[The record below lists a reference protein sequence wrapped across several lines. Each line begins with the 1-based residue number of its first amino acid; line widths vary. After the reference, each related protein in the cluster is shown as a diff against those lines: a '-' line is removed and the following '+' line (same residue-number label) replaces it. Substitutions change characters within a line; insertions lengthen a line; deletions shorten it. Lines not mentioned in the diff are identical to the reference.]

1 MADQVAAMCDQLI
14 KAVNVMMDAETS
26 QIFRLEALK
35 FCEEFKETSSF
46 CVPCGLQLADKAQP
60 AVVRHF
66 GLQILE
72 HVIKFRWNNMQQQ
85 EKVQLKECAMQLLS
99 NGTHCILEE
108 ESHIKDVLSRII
120 VEMIKREWPQHW
132 PDMLKEM
139 EALTSQGEAQTE
151 LVMLIL
157 LRLAEDVITFQT
169 LPTQR
174 RRDIQQTLTQNM
186 ESIFS
191 FMMAILH
198 VNVEDYRKLK
208 GSPEHELQARAH
220 CRVAVATLNTLAGYI
235 DWVSLVHIT
244 SGNCHLLEM
253 LCLLLSEPELQL
265 EAAECLLIAISRK
278 GKLEDRKPFMLLFDD
293 VAIHYIL
300 SAAQSA
306 DGLAICKKS
315 SESQAVEVVERRY
328 VFLKRL
334 CQVLCALGGQLC
346 SLVGS
351 DVEVEVPANL
361 SKYMEAF
368 LAFTTHSS
376 QFLKSST
383 LATWGA
389 LFRHETLSKDAVVVE
404 MTIKYL
410 RASMTNLVKTGFPSR
425 DDNPSCEYSR
435 VDFDSDQDFNSFFN
449 SFRSQQ
455 GEVVRNACRIVPLE
469 AFQIAAEWLQYQ
481 IASPIDT
488 GDTTSKTAEGLCS
501 LLSPSVVQWDAMTVF
516 MECMVTQIFKNL
528 EEEKLPIDQSMEL
541 LQAVLNYDTK
551 DPLILSCVLTNV
563 SALFPFAI
571 RRQHFLPQ
579 VLYKLFQAITFEV
592 GQETKTPRT
601 RAVKN
606 VRRHACSSIIKIC
619 RDYSQFILPCFDMFY
634 NHVKKLFSSDATLTH
649 MEKCSLMEALVLISN
664 QFKDFAKQK
673 AFLDELMASVVA
685 EWTSDEM
692 RHVLSNP
699 AVFLSFVGA
708 DQVVTEQNKDTE
720 TAGLN
725 RGRLSF
731 CLYAIMG
738 VVKRAR
744 WPADLEEAKAGG
756 FVVGYTPTG
765 APIYRNPCTAQF
777 LVLLPNLLALI
788 RTHNSLFMPEN
799 MARLSET
806 FSRAHEV
813 MDAEKNVVLGLSQH
827 LLDIYD
833 SPVYRTNLERM
844 QGFFTTLYENCFHVL
859 GNAGLSLQQEFY
871 TIERLAEEITGSVFV
886 SLDHVP
892 DHRLRPMI
900 RVFLRQLVLPCPQ
913 EYYNSLLC
921 PLLGPLFA
929 YMLQSLNVKWQVINQ
944 RTSVSWEARHRNI
957 LGIEELQ
964 RLFMGKPGED
974 EEEVVCQDSQVTQ
987 EMLEEQ
993 LVRLLTREVLD
1004 LLTVSCISRKVPEP
1018 AANKEEI
1025 DEEDM
1030 MMDSVQAASPAQST
1044 DELTELGK
1052 CLMKHE
1058 NIYMTLLTLSFTSL
1072 SWKDT
1077 TNCHRTASMVCW
1089 TLLRQVVGGN
1099 LLPEAVTWFYTS
1111 VLRGLQVHGQHEVCN
1126 STLSQLAMLIYENL
1140 RPRYMELRA
1149 VMTQIPNI
1157 SVEALDQY
1165 DHRLMGPNAQ
1175 KIGDKKRKDQFKKLI
1190 AGTVGKALCQQFRK
1204 EVHIRNLP
1212 SLFKKPKPDKDV
1224 QNSEA
1229 LGLAAL
1235 FSPENAL

>member
-1 MADQVAAMCDQLI
+1 MAEQVAAMCEQLI
-14 KAVNVMMDAETS
+14 KAVNVMMDAETA
-26 QIFRLEALK
+26 QIYRLEALK

-72 HVIKFRWNNMQQQ
+72 HVIKFRWNNMEQQ

-99 NGTHCILEE
+99 TGTHVILEE
-108 ESHIKDVLSRII
+108 ESHIKDVLSRIT

-139 EALTSQGEAQTE
+139 EALTNHGEAQTE

-169 LPTQR
+169 LPNQR

-208 GSPEHELQARAH
+208 GSPGHELQARAH

-244 SGNCHLLEM
+244 TGNCHLLEM

-315 SESQAVEVVERRY
+315 AESQAVEVVERRY
-328 VFLKRL
+328 IFLKRL

-361 SKYMEAF
+361 SKYTEAF
-368 LAFTTHSS
+368 LAFTKHSS

-404 MTIKYL
+404 MAVKYL

-425 DDNPSCEYSR
+425 NDNPSCEYSR
-435 VDFDSDQDFNSFFN
+435 VDFDSDEDFNSFFN
-449 SFRSQQ
+449 SFRAQQ
-455 GEVVRNACRIVPLE
+455 GEVVRIACRIVPLE

-488 GDTTSKTAEGLCS
+488 GATTSAEGLCS
-501 LLSPSVVQWDAMTVF
+501 LLSPSVVQWDAMTVL
-516 MECMVTQIFKNL
+516 MECVVAQIFKNL

-541 LQAVLNYDTK
+541 LQAVLNYNTK
-551 DPLILSCVLTNV
+551 DPLILSCVLTNI
-563 SALFPFAI
+563 SALFPFVKQ
-571 RRQHFLPQ
+571 RPHFLPQ
-579 VLYKLFQAITFEV
+579 ILYKLFSAITFEV
-592 GQETKTPRT
+592 GQESKAPRT

-619 RDYSQFILPCFDMFY
+619 RDYPQYILPCFDLFY
-634 NHVKKLFSSDATLTH
+634 DHVKKLFSSDATLTH

-692 RHVLSNP
+692 RRVLCDP

-708 DQVVTEQNKDTE
+708 DQVVNEQSPDAD

-725 RGRLSF
+725 RGRLGF
-731 CLYAIMG
+731 CLYAMLG

-756 FVVGYTPTG
+756 FVMGYTAAG
-765 APIYRNPCTAQF
+765 APIYRNPFTAQF

-788 RTHNSLFMPEN
+788 RTNNSLFMPEN

-813 MDAEKNVVLGLSQH
+813 MVAERNVVLGLAQH
-827 LLDIYD
+827 PLDICD
-833 SPVYRTNLERM
+833 SPVYRTSPERM
-844 QGFFTTLYENCFHVL
+844 QGFLSTLYDNCFHVL
-859 GNAGLSLQQEFY
+859 GNAGLSLQQEFF
-871 TIERLAEEITGSVFV
+871 TIERLSEEIAGSAFV
-886 SLDHVP
+886 SLDRVP
-892 DHRLRPMI
+892 DHRLRPI
-900 RVFLRQLVLPCPQ
+900 VRVFLRQLVLSCPQ
-913 EYYNSLLC
+913 EYYNTLIC

-929 YMLQSLNVKWQVINQ
+929 YMQQRLSVKWQLINQ
-944 RTSVSWEARHRNI
+944 RSSVN
-957 LGIEELQ
+957 
-964 RLFMGKPGED
+964 GED
-974 EEEVVCQDSQVTQ
+974 EEEEVVCQESQVTQ

-993 LVRLLTREVLD
+993 LVRLLSREVLD
-1004 LLTVSCISRKVPEP
+1004 LLAVSCISKKLPEP
-1018 AANKEEI
+1018 AANKEEM
-1025 DEEDM
+1025 DEED
-1030 MMDSVQAASPAQST
+1030 MMDSVQAASPAQPT
-1044 DELTELGK
+1044 EELTELGK
-1052 CLMKHE
+1052 CLLKHE

-1089 TLLRQVVGGN
+1089 TLLRQVVAGN

-1140 RPRYMELRA
+1140 RPRYIELRA

-1157 SVEALDQY
+1157 SVESLGQY
-1165 DHRLMGPNAQ
+1165 DHRLIDPNAQ
-1175 KIGDKKRKDQFKKLI
+1175 KLGDKKRKDQFKRLI

-1212 SLFKKPKPDKDV
+1212 SLFKKLKPDKDV
-1224 QNSEA
+1224 QSSET
-1229 LGLAAL
+1229 LGLEAL
-1235 FSPENAL
+1235 FSPENNTL

>member
-1 MADQVAAMCDQLI
+1 VKHKLAEVMAEQVAAMCEQLI

-26 QIFRLEALK
+26 QIYRLEALK
-35 FCEEFKETSSF
+35 FCEEFKETNSM

-99 NGTHCILEE
+99 HGTHSILEE
-108 ESHIKDVLSRII
+108 ESHIKDALSRIT

-139 EALTSQGEAQTE
+139 EALTSQGEIQTE
-151 LVMLIL
+151 VVMLIL

-191 FMMAILH
+191 FMMAILQL
-198 VNVEDYRKLK
+198 NVEDYRKMVSDAK
-208 GSPEHELQARAH
+208 AH

-244 SGNCHLLEM
+244 SGNCHLLEI

-265 EAAECLLIAISRK
+265 EAAECLLISISRK
-278 GKLEDRKPFMLLFDD
+278 VSRQGKLIIFL
-293 VAIHYIL
+293 
-300 SAAQSA
+300 Q
-306 DGLAICKKS
+306 G
-315 SESQAVEVVERRY
+315 SEA
-328 VFLKRL
+328 
-334 CQVLCALGGQLC
+334 
-346 SLVGS
+346 
-351 DVEVEVPANL
+351 EVEVPANL
-361 SKYMEAF
+361 NKYMEA
-368 LAFTTHSS
+368 LLTFTTHSS

-383 LATWGA
+383 LPTWGA
-389 LFRHETLSKDAVVVE
+389 LFRHETLLKDPVVLDIV
-404 MTIKYL
+404 TKYL
-410 RASMTNLVKTGFPSR
+410 RTSMINLVKTGFPSR

-435 VDFDSDQDFNSFFN
+435 VDFDSDGDFNSFFN
-449 SFRSQQ
+449 SFRAQQ
-455 GEVVRNACRIVPLE
+455 GEVLRSACRIVPLE

-481 IASPIDT
+481 IASPIDM

-516 MECMVTQIFKNL
+516 MECMVTQIFKSL
-528 EEEKLPIDQSMEL
+528 EEERLPIDQSMEL
-541 LQAVLNYDTK
+541 LQAVLNYETK

-563 SALFPFAI
+563 SALFPFVI
-571 RRQHFLPQ
+571 HRPHFRTQ
-579 VLYKLFQAITFEV
+579 VLYKLFKAITFEIDQDSKV
-592 GQETKTPRT
+592 SS
-601 RAVKN
+601 VKN
-606 VRRHACSSIIKIC
+606 VRRHASSSIIKIC
-619 RDYSQFILPCFDMFY
+619 RDYPQFILPCFDMFY
-634 NHVKKLFSSDATLTH
+634 NHVKKLFVSDATLTH

-673 AFLDELMASVVA
+673 AFLDEMMGSVVA
-685 EWTSDEM
+685 EWTSEEM
-692 RHVLSNP
+692 RHVLWDP
-699 AVFLSFVGA
+699 AMFLSFVGA
-708 DQVVTEQNKDTE
+708 DQVVTEQSADTD
-720 TAGLN
+720 TTGVN

-731 CLYAIMG
+731 CLYAMLG
-738 VVKRAR
+738 VVKRSR
-744 WPADLEEAKAGG
+744 WPADVEEAKAGG
-756 FVVGYTPTG
+756 FVVGYTAAG
-765 APIYRNPCTAQF
+765 APIYRNPCTSQF
-777 LVLLPNLLALI
+777 LLLLPNLLYCFILHLMLQL
-788 RTHNSLFMPEN
+788 TFYLLFC
-799 MARLSET
+799 SCH
-806 FSRAHEV
+806 SC
-813 MDAEKNVVLGLSQH
+813 S
-827 LLDIYD
+827 
-833 SPVYRTNLERM
+833 
-844 QGFFTTLYENCFHVL
+844 FHVL

-871 TIERLAEEITGSVFV
+871 TIERLAQEIAGSAFV
-886 SLDHVP
+886 SLDHVV
-892 DHRLRPMI
+892 
-900 RVFLRQLVLPCPQ
+900 RVFLRQLVQSCPQ
-913 EYYNSLLC
+913 EYHESLLC

-929 YMLQSLNVKWQVINQ
+929 YLQQRLSTKWQVINQ
-944 RTSVSWEARHRNI
+944 RTS
-957 LGIEELQ
+957 
-964 RLFMGKPGED
+964 
-974 EEEVVCQDSQVTQ
+974 EEVVCQESQVTQ

-993 LVRLLTREVLD
+993 LVRMVTRE
-1004 LLTVSCISRKVPEP
+1004 T
-1018 AANKEEI
+1018 
-1025 DEEDM
+1025 
-1030 MMDSVQAASPAQST
+1030 
-1044 DELTELGK
+1044 
-1052 CLMKHE
+1052 
-1058 NIYMTLLTLSFTSL
+1058 IYMSLLTLSFTSL

-1077 TNCHRTASMVCW
+1077 TNCHRTASIVCW

-1126 STLSQLAMLIYENL
+1126 STLLQLAMLIYENL
-1140 RPRYMELRA
+1140 RPRYMELRT

-1165 DHRLMGPNAQ
+1165 DHRLIDPNAQ
-1175 KIGDKKRKDQFKKLI
+1175 KVGDKKKKDQFKKLI

-1212 SLFKKPKPDKDV
+1212 SLFKKPKPDKAV

-1235 FSPENAL
+1235 FYPENSTL

>member
-26 QIFRLEALK
+26 QIYRLEALK
-35 FCEEFKETSSF
+35 FCEEFKETSSL
-46 CVPCGLQLADKAQP
+46 CVPCGLQLADKAQQ

-72 HVIKFRWNNMQQQ
+72 HVVKFRWNNMQQQ
-85 EKVQLKECAMQLLS
+85 EKVRLKECAMQLLS
-99 NGTHCILEE
+99 NGTLPILEE

-198 VNVEDYRKLK
+198 INVEDYRKLK
-208 GSPEHELQARAH
+208 GSPGHELQARAH

-244 SGNCHLLEM
+244 SGNCHLLEI

-315 SESQAVEVVERRY
+315 SESQTVEVVERRY
-328 VFLKRL
+328 IFLKRL

-383 LATWGA
+383 LATWGS
-389 LFRHETLSKDAVVVE
+389 LFRHETLSKEAVVVE
-404 MTIKYL
+404 MSIKYL

-435 VDFDSDQDFNSFFN
+435 VDFDSDEDFNSFFN
-449 SFRSQQ
+449 SFRAQQ
-455 GEVVRNACRIVPLE
+455 GEVLRSACRIVPLE
-469 AFQIAAEWLQYQ
+469 AFRIAAEWLQYQ
-481 IASPIDT
+481 ISSPIDT

-516 MECMVTQIFKNL
+516 MECMVTQIFRSL
-528 EEEKLPIDQSMEL
+528 EEEKLPIDQGIEL

-563 SALFPFAI
+563 SALFLFAI

-579 VLYKLFQAITFEV
+579 VLCKLFKAITFDIS
-592 GQETKTPRT
+592 QENKAPRT

-619 RDYSQFILPCFDMFY
+619 RDYPQFILPCFDMFY
-634 NHVKKLFSSDATLTH
+634 DNVKKLFSGDAMLTH
-649 MEKCSLMEALVLISN
+649 MEKCALIEALVLISN

-673 AFLDELMASVVA
+673 AFLDELMAPVIA
-685 EWTSDEM
+685 ELTSDEM
-692 RHVLSNP
+692 KRVLWDP
-699 AVFLSFVGA
+699 VAFLSFVGA
-708 DQVVTEQNKDTE
+708 DQVVTEQSKDTD

-731 CLYAIMG
+731 CLYAMLG

-744 WPADLEEAKAGG
+744 WPTDLEEAKAGG
-756 FVVGYTPTG
+756 FVMSYTPAG
-765 APIYRNPCTAQF
+765 APIYRNPCTSHF

-788 RTHNSLFMPEN
+788 RTLNSLFMPEN
-799 MARLSET
+799 VARLSET
-806 FSRAHEV
+806 FSRAHDL
-813 MDAEKNVVLGLSQH
+813 MDADKNVVLGVSQH
-827 LLDIYD
+827 PLDIYD
-833 SPVYRTNLERM
+833 TPVYRSNLERM
-844 QGFFTTLYENCFHVL
+844 QGFFTTLYDNCFQGL
-859 GNAGLSLQQEFY
+859 GNAGQSLQQEFY
-871 TIERLAEEITGSVFV
+871 TIERLAEEIAGSAFV

-900 RVFLRQLVLPCPQ
+900 RLFLRQLVLSCPQ
-913 EYYNSLLC
+913 EYFDSLLC

-929 YMLQSLNVKWQVINQ
+929 YMLQRLNVKWQVINQ
-944 RTSVSWEARHRNI
+944 RTSVN
-957 LGIEELQ
+957 
-964 RLFMGKPGED
+964 GED
-974 EEEVVCQDSQVTQ
+974 EEEVVCQESQVTQ

-993 LVRLLTREVLD
+993 MVRLLTREVLD
-1004 LLTVSCISRKVPEP
+1004 LLSVACISKKVPES
-1018 AANKEEI
+1018 AANKEEME
-1025 DEEDM
+1025 EEDM
-1030 MMDSVQAASPAQST
+1030 MISDSVQMASPSQPT
-1044 DELTELGK
+1044 EELTELGK

-1099 LLPEAVTWFYTS
+1099 LLPEAVTWFFAS

-1149 VMTQIPNI
+1149 VMIQIPNI
-1157 SVEALDQY
+1157 SVEGLDQY
-1165 DHRLMGPNAQ
+1165 DHRLMDPNAQ
-1175 KIGDKKRKDQFKKLI
+1175 KFGEKKRKDQFKKLI
-1190 AGTVGKALCQQFRK
+1190 AGTVGRALCQQFRK

-1212 SLFKKPKPDKDV
+1212 SLFKKPKPDKDILK
-1224 QNSEA
+1224 SEA

-1235 FSPENAL
+1235 FSPENNTL

>member
-1 MADQVAAMCDQLI
+1 MADQVASTCDQLV

-26 QIFRLEALK
+26 QIYRLEALK

-85 EKVQLKECAMQLLS
+85 EKVHLKECAMQLLS
-99 NGTHCILEE
+99 NGTHSILEE
-108 ESHIKDVLSRII
+108 ESHIKDVLSRIT

-191 FMMAILH
+191 FMMTILQI
-198 VNVEDYRKLK
+198 NVDEYRKLK
-208 GSPEHELQARAH
+208 ESPGHELKARAH

-244 SGNCHLLEM
+244 SGNCRLLEM

-265 EAAECLLIAISRK
+265 EAAECLLIAMSRK
-278 GKLEDRKPFMLLFDD
+278 GKLEERKPFMLLFDD

-315 SESQAVEVVERRY
+315 PESRAVEVVERRY

-346 SLVGS
+346 TLVGS
-351 DVEVEVPANL
+351 DVDVEVPANL

-376 QFLKSST
+376 QFLKSS
-383 LATWGA
+383 AQPTWGA
-389 LFRHETLSKDAVVVE
+389 LFRHETLSKDVVVVD
-404 MTIKYL
+404 MAIKYL
-410 RASMTNLVKTGFPSR
+410 RASMTNLVKAGFPSR
-425 DDNPSCEYSR
+425 VDSPSCEYSR
-435 VDFDSDQDFNSFFN
+435 VDFDSDEDFNSFFN
-449 SFRSQQ
+449 SFRAQQ
-455 GEVVRNACRIVPLE
+455 GEVLRIACRIVPVE

-481 IASPIDT
+481 ISSPIDT
-488 GDTTSKTAEGLCS
+488 GHTTPKTAEGLCS

-516 MECMVTQIFKNL
+516 MECVVSQIIKSL
-528 EEEKLPIDQSMEL
+528 EEDKLPIDQSMEL
-541 LQAVLNYDTK
+541 LQAVLNYETK

-563 SALFPFAI
+563 SALFPFVI
-571 RRQHFLPQ
+571 HRQHFLPQ
-579 VLYKLFQAITFEV
+579 ILCKLFKAITFELD
-592 GQETKTPRT
+592 QDSKAPRT

-619 RDYSQFILPCFDMFY
+619 RDYSQCILPCFDMFY
-634 NHVKKLFSSDATLTH
+634 NHVKKLFSSDCTLTH
-649 MEKCSLMEALVLISN
+649 LEKCSLMEALVLISN

-692 RHVLSNP
+692 SRVLRDP
-699 AVFLSFVGA
+699 VVFLSFVGA
-708 DQVVTEQNKDTE
+708 NQVVTEQSQDTD
-720 TAGLN
+720 TSGLN

-731 CLYAIMG
+731 CLYAMLG

-756 FVVGYTPTG
+756 FVVGYTPAG
-765 APIYRNPCTAQF
+765 SPIYRNPCTGQF
-777 LVLLPNLLALI
+777 LLLLPNLLALI
-788 RTHNSLFMPEN
+788 RTHNSLFLPEN

-827 LLDIYD
+827 SLDIYD

-844 QGFFTTLYENCFHVL
+844 QGFFNTLYDNCFHVL

-871 TIERLAEEITGSVFV
+871 TIERLAEEVAGSAFV
-886 SLDHVP
+886 SLDHIP

-900 RVFLRQLVLPCPQ
+900 RVFLRQLVVSCPQ
-913 EYYNSLLC
+913 DFYDSLLC
-921 PLLGPLFA
+921 PLLGPLFS
-929 YMLQSLNVKWQVINQ
+929 YMMQRLNVKWQVINQ
-944 RTSVSWEARHRNI
+944 RTSIN
-957 LGIEELQ
+957 GQ
-964 RLFMGKPGED
+964 DDD
-974 EEEVVCQDSQVTQ
+974 EEEVVCQESQVTQ

-1018 AANKEEI
+1018 AANKEEV

-1030 MMDSVQAASPAQST
+1030 MMDSAHTAAPAQPT
-1044 DELTELGK
+1044 EELTELGK

-1058 NIYMTLLTLSFTSL
+1058 NIYMSLLTLSFTSL

-1140 RPRYMELRA
+1140 RPRYIELRA

-1157 SVEALDQY
+1157 SAEALDQY
-1165 DHRLMGPNAQ
+1165 DHRLMDPGAQ
-1175 KIGDKKRKDQFKKLI
+1175 KVGEKKRKDQFKKLI

-1212 SLFKKPKPDKDV
+1212 SLFKKPKSDKDILS
-1224 QNSEA
+1224 NEA

-1235 FSPENAL
+1235 FSHENDAL

>member
-944 RTSVSWEARHRNI
+944 RTSVS
-957 LGIEELQ
+957 
-964 RLFMGKPGED
+964 GED

>member
-1 MADQVAAMCDQLI
+1 MVAAMCDQLI
-14 KAVNVMMDAETS
+14 KAVNVMMDPETD
-26 QIFRLEALK
+26 QIYRLEALK
-35 FCEEFKETSSF
+35 FCEEFKETSTF
-46 CVPCGLQLADKAQP
+46 CVPCGLQLADKAQT

-99 NGTHCILEE
+99 TGTHTILEE
-108 ESHIKDVLSRII
+108 ESHIKDALSRIT

-139 EALTSQGEAQTE
+139 EALTSHGEAQTE

-186 ESIFS
+186 ENIFS
-191 FMMAILH
+191 FMIAILH
-198 VNVEDYRKLK
+198 VNVEDYRKLVS
-208 GSPEHELQARAH
+208 GARAH

-244 SGNCHLLEM
+244 CGNCHLLEM

-306 DGLAICKKS
+306 DGL
-315 SESQAVEVVERRY
+315 VVERRY
-328 VFLKRL
+328 IFLKRL

-389 LFRHETLSKDAVVVE
+389 LFRHETLSKDVVVVDKA
-404 MTIKYL
+404 IKYL
-410 RASMTNLVKTGFPSR
+410 RACMTNLVKTGFPSR
-425 DDNPSCEYSR
+425 ADNPSCEYSR
-435 VDFDSDQDFNSFFN
+435 VDFDSDEDFNSFFH
-449 SFRSQQ
+449 SFRAQQ
-455 GEVVRNACRIVPLE
+455 GEVVRIACRIVPLE
-469 AFQIAAEWLQYQ
+469 AFQIAAEWLHL
-481 IASPIDT
+481 ICMLMAMNLMNLSLCI
-488 GDTTSKTAEGLCS
+488 SLAKTAEGLCS

-516 MECMVTQIFKNL
+516 MECMVAQIFKNL
-528 EEEKLPIDQSMEL
+528 EEEKLPVDQSMEL
-541 LQAVLNYDTK
+541 LQAVLNYDTN

-563 SALFPFAI
+563 SALFPFVTL
-571 RRQHFLPQ
+571 RPHFLPP
-579 VLYKLFQAITFEV
+579 VLYKLFKAITFEV
-592 GQETKTPRT
+592 GQESKAPRT

-619 RDYSQFILPCFDMFY
+619 RDYPQFILPCFDMFY
-634 NHVKKLFSSDATLTH
+634 NHVKKMFSGDAMLTN

-673 AFLDELMASVVA
+673 AFLDELMALVVA

-692 RHVLSNP
+692 RQCVLISLYFP
-699 AVFLSFVGA
+699 QIVY
-708 DQVVTEQNKDTE
+708 DVVTEQSKDTD
-720 TAGLN
+720 TAALN

-731 CLYAIMG
+731 CLYAMLG

-744 WPADLEEAKAGG
+744 WPVDLEEAKAGG
-756 FVVGYTPTG
+756 FVMGYTPAG

-788 RTHNSLFMPEN
+788 RTHNSLYMPEN
-799 MARLSET
+799 MARLSVT

-844 QGFFTTLYENCFHVL
+844 QGFFTTLYDNCFHVL

-871 TIERLAEEITGSVFV
+871 TIERLAEEISGSAFV

-900 RVFLRQLVLPCPQ
+900 HILICFSQQLVVSCPQ

-929 YMLQSLNVKWQVINQ
+929 YMLQVRS
-944 RTSVSWEARHRNI
+944 
-957 LGIEELQ
+957 
-964 RLFMGKPGED
+964 PGED
-974 EEEVVCQDSQVTQ
+974 EEEAVCQESQVTQ
-987 EMLEEQ
+987 EMFEEQ
-993 LVRLLTREVLD
+993 LVRLLTR
-1004 LLTVSCISRKVPEP
+1004 
-1018 AANKEEI
+1018 
-1025 DEEDM
+1025 
-1030 MMDSVQAASPAQST
+1030 
-1044 DELTELGK
+1044 
-1052 CLMKHE
+1052 E

-1126 STLSQLAMLIYENL
+1126 SALSQLAMLIYENL
-1140 RPRYMELRA
+1140 RPRYVELKA

-1165 DHRLMGPNAQ
+1165 DHRLMDPNAP
-1175 KIGDKKRKDQFKKLI
+1175 KVGDKKRKDQFKKLI

-1212 SLFKKPKPDKDV
+1212 SLFKKPKPDKDLLP
-1224 QNSEA
+1224 NSEA

-1235 FSPENAL
+1235 FSPEDNTL

>member
-1 MADQVAAMCDQLI
+1 MAEQVAAVCEQLI
-14 KAVNVMMDAETS
+14 EAVNVMMDAETN
-26 QIFRLEALK
+26 QVYRLEALK
-35 FCEEFKETSSF
+35 FCEDFKETSSF

-72 HVIKFRWNNMQQQ
+72 QVIKFRWNNMQQQ

-99 NGTHCILEE
+99 NGTHSILEE

-198 VNVEDYRKLK
+198 VNVEDYRKVK
-208 GSPEHELQARAH
+208 GSPGHELQAKAH

-315 SESQAVEVVERRY
+315 SESEAVEVVERRY
-328 VFLKRL
+328 IFLKRL
-334 CQVLCALGGQLC
+334 CQVLCALGSQLC

-383 LATWGA
+383 LATWGS
-389 LFRHETLSKDAVVVE
+389 LFRHETLSKDPVVVG

-410 RASMTNLVKTGFPSR
+410 RASMINLVKTGFPSR
-425 DDNPSCEYSR
+425 EDNPSCEYSR
-435 VDFDSDQDFNSFFN
+435 VDFDSDEDFNSFFN
-449 SFRSQQ
+449 
-455 GEVVRNACRIVPLE
+455 
-469 AFQIAAEWLQYQ
+469 
-481 IASPIDT
+481 
-488 GDTTSKTAEGLCS
+488 SKTAEGLCS

-516 MECMVTQIFKNL
+516 MECMVAQIFKNL
-528 EEEKLPIDQSMEL
+528 DEERLPIDQSMEL

-563 SALFPFAI
+563 SALFPFAT
-571 RRQHFLPQ
+571 RRPHFLPQ
-579 VLYKLFQAITFEV
+579 ILYKLFKAITFEV
-592 GQETKTPRT
+592 GQENKLQGPRT

-619 RDYSQFILPCFDMFY
+619 RDYPQFILPCFDMFY

-649 MEKCSLMEALVLISN
+649 MEKCSLMESLVLISN
-664 QFKDFAKQK
+664 QFKDFTKQK

-692 RHVLSNP
+692 RHVLGDP

-708 DQVVTEQNKDTE
+708 DQVVTEQSKDTD

-731 CLYAIMG
+731 CLYAMLG
-738 VVKRAR
+738 VVKRSR
-744 WPADLEEAKAGG
+744 WPSDLEEAKAGG
-756 FVVGYTPTG
+756 FVVGCTPAG
-765 APIYRNPCTAQF
+765 APIYRNPFTAQF
-777 LVLLPNLLALI
+777 QVLLPNLLALI

-799 MARLSET
+799 MARLSAT

-833 SPVYRTNLERM
+833 APVYRTSLERM
-844 QGFFTTLYENCFHVL
+844 QGFFTMLYDNCFHVL

-871 TIERLAEEITGSVFV
+871 TIEKLAEEIAGSAFV

-900 RVFLRQLVLPCPQ
+900 RVFLRQLVLSCPQ
-913 EYYNSLLC
+913 EYYDSLLC
-921 PLLGPLFA
+921 PLVGPLFA
-929 YMLQSLNVKWQVINQ
+929 YMQQRLNVRWQVINQ
-944 RTSVSWEARHRNI
+944 RTSVN
-957 LGIEELQ
+957 
-964 RLFMGKPGED
+964 GE
-974 EEEVVCQDSQVTQ
+974 EEEVVCQESQVTQ

-1004 LLTVSCISRKVPEP
+1004 LLSVSCISRKVPES

-1025 DEEDM
+1025 EEEDM
-1030 MMDSVQAASPAQST
+1030 MMEAVQTTSPAQPT
-1044 DELTELGK
+1044 EELTELGK

-1089 TLLRQVVGGN
+1089 TLLRQVIGGN
-1099 LLPEAVTWFYTS
+1099 LLPEAVTWLYTS

-1140 RPRYMELRA
+1140 RPRYMELSA

-1157 SVEALDQY
+1157 SVDALDQY
-1165 DHRLMGPNAQ
+1165 DHRLLDPNAQ
-1175 KIGDKKRKDQFKKLI
+1175 KVGDKKRKDQFKKLI

-1235 FSPENAL
+1235 FSPENNTL

>member
-1 MADQVAAMCDQLI
+1 MADQVAAMCEQLV
-14 KAVNVMMDAETS
+14 KAVNVIMDAETS
-26 QIFRLEALK
+26 QIYRLEALK
-35 FCEEFKETSSF
+35 FCEEFKETSSL
-46 CVPCGLQLADKAQP
+46 CVPCGLQLADKTQA

-85 EKVQLKECAMQLLS
+85 EKVHLKDCAMQLLS
-99 NGTHCILEE
+99 NGTHSILEE
-108 ESHIKDVLSRII
+108 ESHIKDALSRIV

-139 EALTSQGEAQTE
+139 ETLTKQGEAQTE

-191 FMMAILH
+191 FMMGILQ

-208 GSPEHELQARAH
+208 GSPGHELQLRAH

-235 DWVSLVHIT
+235 DWVSLVYIT
-244 SGNCHLLEM
+244 SRNCHLLEI

-265 EAAECLLIAISRK
+265 EAAECLLIALSRK
-278 GKLEDRKPFMLLFDD
+278 GKQEERKPFMLLFDD
-293 VAIHYIL
+293 VAIQYIL

-306 DGLAICKKS
+306 DGLALCQKS
-315 SESQAVEVVERRY
+315 TESQAVEVVERRY

-351 DVEVEVPANL
+351 DVDVEVPANL
-361 SKYMEAF
+361 SKYMEAL

-404 MTIKYL
+404 IAIRFL
-410 RASMTNLVKTGFPSR
+410 RTSMTNLVKTGFPSR
-425 DDNPSCEYSR
+425 EDNPSCEYSR
-435 VDFDSDQDFNSFFN
+435 VDFDSDEDFNFFFN
-449 SFRSQQ
+449 SFRAQQ
-455 GEVVRNACRIVPLE
+455 GEVLRSACRVVPLE
-469 AFQIAAEWLQYQ
+469 AFQIGAEWLQYQ
-481 IASPIDT
+481 ITSPIDT

-516 MECMVTQIFKNL
+516 VECMFSQIVKSL

-541 LQAVLNYDTK
+541 LQALLNYETK

-563 SALFPFAI
+563 SALFPFAVH
-571 RRQHFLPQ
+571 RTHFLPQ
-579 VLYKLFQAITFEV
+579 VLIKLFKAVTFAID
-592 GQETKTPRT
+592 QETKAPWT

-619 RDYSQFILPCFDMFY
+619 RDYPQYMLPCFEMFY
-634 NHVKKLFSSDATLTH
+634 NHVKELFSSGVTVTH

-664 QFKDFAKQK
+664 QFKDFEKQK
-673 AFLDELMASVVA
+673 AFVDELMASVTA
-685 EWTSDEM
+685 EWTSDEI
-692 RHVLSNP
+692 RHVLWDP
-699 AVFLSFVGA
+699 ATFLSFIGA
-708 DQVVTEQNKDTE
+708 DKVVTEEREDRDMSF
-720 TAGLN
+720 N

-731 CLYAIMG
+731 CLYAILA

-756 FVVGYTPTG
+756 FVVGYTPAG
-765 APIYRNPCTAQF
+765 APMYRNPSTAQF

-788 RTHNSLFMPEN
+788 RTQNSLFMPEN

-806 FSRAHEV
+806 FSRAHEI
-813 MDAEKNVVLGLSQH
+813 MDSEKKVVLGLSHH
-827 LLDIYD
+827 LYHIYD
-833 SPVYRTNLERM
+833 SPVYKTNIERM
-844 QGFFTTLYENCFHVL
+844 QGFFCTLYDNCYQIL
-859 GNAGLSLQQEFY
+859 GSAGVSLQQEFY
-871 TIERLAEEITGSVFV
+871 TIDKLAEGIAGSAFV
-886 SLDHVP
+886 SLDHMP

-900 RVFLRQLVLPCPQ
+900 RLFLRQLVLSCPQ
-913 EYYNSLLC
+913 EYYENLLC
-921 PLLGPLFA
+921 PLLGPLFG
-929 YMLQSLNVKWQVINQ
+929 YMLQRLNMRWQVINQ
-944 RTSVSWEARHRNI
+944 RTSINGEHEE
-957 LGIEELQ
+957 EELVNQ
-964 RLFMGKPGED
+964 E
-974 EEEVVCQDSQVTQ
+974 SQVTQ

-993 LVRLLTREVLD
+993 VVRLLTREVLE
-1004 LLTVSCISRKVPEP
+1004 LLTVSCISRKLAEP

-1025 DEEDM
+1025 DEEEM
-1030 MMDSVQAASPAQST
+1030 MMDSAQTASPAQPT
-1044 DELTELGK
+1044 EELTELGK

-1058 NIYMTLLTLSFTSL
+1058 NLYMSLLTLSFTSL

-1077 TNCHRTASMVCW
+1077 TNCHRTASLVCW

-1099 LLPEAVTWFYTS
+1099 LLPEAVTWFFTS

-1126 STLSQLAMLIYENL
+1126 STLTQLALLIYENL
-1140 RPRYMELRA
+1140 RPRYMELRG
-1149 VMTQIPNI
+1149 VMIQIPNI
-1157 SVEALDQY
+1157 SLEALDQY
-1165 DHRLMGPNAQ
+1165 DHRLMDPSAQ
-1175 KIGDKKRKDQFKKLI
+1175 KFGDKKRKDQFKKLI

-1212 SLFKKPKPDKDV
+1212 SLFKKPKPDKDIV
-1224 QNSEA
+1224 DSEP
-1229 LGLAAL
+1229 LGLTAL
-1235 FSPENAL
+1235 FSPENDTL

>member
-1 MADQVAAMCDQLI
+1 MAEQVAAMCEQLI

-26 QIFRLEALK
+26 QIYRLEALK
-35 FCEEFKETSSF
+35 FCEEFKETNSM

-99 NGTHCILEE
+99 HGTHSILEE
-108 ESHIKDVLSRII
+108 ESHIKDALSRIT

-139 EALTSQGEAQTE
+139 EALTSQGEIQTE
-151 LVMLIL
+151 VVMLIL

-191 FMMAILH
+191 FMMAILQL
-198 VNVEDYRKLK
+198 NVEDYRKMVSDAK
-208 GSPEHELQARAH
+208 AH

-244 SGNCHLLEM
+244 SGNCHLLEI

-265 EAAECLLIAISRK
+265 EAAECLLISISRK
-278 GKLEDRKPFMLLFDD
+278 VSRQGKLIIFL
-293 VAIHYIL
+293 
-300 SAAQSA
+300 Q
-306 DGLAICKKS
+306 G
-315 SESQAVEVVERRY
+315 SEA
-328 VFLKRL
+328 
-334 CQVLCALGGQLC
+334 
-346 SLVGS
+346 
-351 DVEVEVPANL
+351 EVEVPANL
-361 SKYMEAF
+361 NKYMEA
-368 LAFTTHSS
+368 LLTFTTHSS

-383 LATWGA
+383 LPTWGA
-389 LFRHETLSKDAVVVE
+389 LFRHETLLKDPVVLDIV
-404 MTIKYL
+404 TKYL
-410 RASMTNLVKTGFPSR
+410 RTSMINLVKTGFPSR

-435 VDFDSDQDFNSFFN
+435 VDFDSDGDFNSFFN
-449 SFRSQQ
+449 SFRAQQ
-455 GEVVRNACRIVPLE
+455 GEVLRSACRIVPLE

-481 IASPIDT
+481 IASPIDM

-516 MECMVTQIFKNL
+516 MECMVTQIFKSL
-528 EEEKLPIDQSMEL
+528 EEERLPIDQSMEL
-541 LQAVLNYDTK
+541 LQAVLNYETK

-563 SALFPFAI
+563 SALFPFVI
-571 RRQHFLPQ
+571 HRPHFRTQ
-579 VLYKLFQAITFEV
+579 VLYKLFKAITFEIDQDSKV
-592 GQETKTPRT
+592 SS
-601 RAVKN
+601 VKN
-606 VRRHACSSIIKIC
+606 VRRHASSSIIKIC
-619 RDYSQFILPCFDMFY
+619 RDYPQFILVNPCFDMFY
-634 NHVKKLFSSDATLTH
+634 NHVKKLFVSDATLTH

-673 AFLDELMASVVA
+673 AFLDEMMGSVKFMAPLCFSVL
-685 EWTSDEM
+685 WD
-692 RHVLSNP
+692 P
-699 AVFLSFVGA
+699 AMFLSFVGA
-708 DQVVTEQNKDTE
+708 DQVVTEQSADTD
-720 TAGLN
+720 TTGVN

-731 CLYAIMG
+731 CLYAMLG
-738 VVKRAR
+738 VVKRSR
-744 WPADLEEAKAGG
+744 WPADVEEAKAGG
-756 FVVGYTPTG
+756 FVVGYTAAG
-765 APIYRNPCTAQF
+765 APIYRNPCTSQF
-777 LVLLPNLLALI
+777 LLLLPNLLALI
-788 RTHNSLFMPEN
+788 RTHNSLFIPEN

-806 FSRAHEV
+806 FSKAHDV
-813 MDAEKNVVLGLSQH
+813 IDYCFILH
-827 LLDIYD
+827 LMLQLTFYLLFC
-833 SPVYRTNLERM
+833 S
-844 QGFFTTLYENCFHVL
+844 CHSCSFHVL

-871 TIERLAEEITGSVFV
+871 TIERLAQEIAGSAFV
-886 SLDHVP
+886 SLDHVV
-892 DHRLRPMI
+892 
-900 RVFLRQLVLPCPQ
+900 RVFLRQLVQSCPQ
-913 EYYNSLLC
+913 EYHESLLC

-929 YMLQSLNVKWQVINQ
+929 YLQQRLSTKWQVINQ
-944 RTSVSWEARHRNI
+944 RTS
-957 LGIEELQ
+957 
-964 RLFMGKPGED
+964 
-974 EEEVVCQDSQVTQ
+974 EEVVCQESQVTQ

-993 LVRLLTREVLD
+993 LVRMVTREVLD
-1004 LLTVSCISRKVPEP
+1004 LLSNCISRKMPEP
-1018 AANKEEI
+1018 AANKEEV
-1025 DEEDM
+1025 DGKKEDM
-1030 MMDSVQAASPAQST
+1030 MMESGQTVSPAQPT
-1044 DELTELGK
+1044 EELTELGK
-1052 CLMKHE
+1052 CLLKHE
-1058 NIYMTLLTLSFTSL
+1058 TIYMSLLTLSFTSL

-1077 TNCHRTASMVCW
+1077 TNCHRTASIVCW

-1126 STLSQLAMLIYENL
+1126 STLLQLAMLIYENL
-1140 RPRYMELRA
+1140 RPRYMELRT

-1165 DHRLMGPNAQ
+1165 DHRLIDPNAQ
-1175 KIGDKKRKDQFKKLI
+1175 KVGDKKKKDQFKKLI

-1212 SLFKKPKPDKDV
+1212 SLFKKPKPDKAV

-1235 FSPENAL
+1235 FYPENSTL

>member
-1 MADQVAAMCDQLI
+1 MAEQVAAMCEQLI

-26 QIFRLEALK
+26 QIYRLEALK
-35 FCEEFKETSSF
+35 FCEEFKETNSM

-99 NGTHCILEE
+99 HGTHSILEE
-108 ESHIKDVLSRII
+108 ESHIKDALSRIT

-139 EALTSQGEAQTE
+139 EALTSQGEIQTE
-151 LVMLIL
+151 VVMLIL

-191 FMMAILH
+191 FMMAILQL
-198 VNVEDYRKLK
+198 NVEDYRKMVSDAK
-208 GSPEHELQARAH
+208 AH

-244 SGNCHLLEM
+244 SGNCHLLEI

-265 EAAECLLIAISRK
+265 EAAECLLISISRK

-300 SAAQSA
+300 SAARSA
-306 DGLAICKKS
+306 DGL
-315 SESQAVEVVERRY
+315 VVERRY
-328 VFLKRL
+328 IFLKRL

-351 DVEVEVPANL
+351 EAEVEVPANL
-361 SKYMEAF
+361 NKYMEA
-368 LAFTTHSS
+368 LLTFTTHSS

-383 LATWGA
+383 LPTWGA
-389 LFRHETLSKDAVVVE
+389 LFRHETLLKDPVVLDIV
-404 MTIKYL
+404 TKYL
-410 RASMTNLVKTGFPSR
+410 RTSMINLVKTGFPSR

-435 VDFDSDQDFNSFFN
+435 VDFDSDGDFNSFFN
-449 SFRSQQ
+449 SFRAQQ
-455 GEVVRNACRIVPLE
+455 GEVLRSACRIVPLE

-481 IASPIDT
+481 IAITKIYNLS
-488 GDTTSKTAEGLCS
+488 SSLAKTAEGLCS

-516 MECMVTQIFKNL
+516 MECMVTQIFKSL
-528 EEEKLPIDQSMEL
+528 EEERLPIDQSMEL
-541 LQAVLNYDTK
+541 LQAVLNYETK

-563 SALFPFAI
+563 SALFPFVI
-571 RRQHFLPQ
+571 HRPHFRTQ
-579 VLYKLFQAITFEV
+579 VLYKLFKAITFEID
-592 GQETKTPRT
+592 QDSKAPRT

-606 VRRHACSSIIKIC
+606 VRRHASSSIIKIC
-619 RDYSQFILPCFDMFY
+619 RDYPQFILPCFDMFY
-634 NHVKKLFSSDATLTH
+634 NHVKKLFVSDATLTH

-673 AFLDELMASVVA
+673 AFLDEMMGSVVA
-685 EWTSDEM
+685 EWTSEEM
-692 RHVLSNP
+692 RHVLWDP
-699 AVFLSFVGA
+699 AMFLSFVGA
-708 DQVVTEQNKDTE
+708 DQVVTEQSADTD
-720 TAGLN
+720 TTGVN

-731 CLYAIMG
+731 CLYAMLG
-738 VVKRAR
+738 VVKRSR
-744 WPADLEEAKAGG
+744 WPADVEEAKAGG
-756 FVVGYTPTG
+756 FVVGYTAAG
-765 APIYRNPCTAQF
+765 APIYRNPCTSQF
-777 LVLLPNLLALI
+777 LLLLPNLLALI
-788 RTHNSLFMPEN
+788 RTHNSLFIPEN

-806 FSRAHEV
+806 FSKAHDV
-813 MDAEKNVVLGLSQH
+813 IDAEKNMVLGLSHH

-833 SPVYRTNLERM
+833 SPVYKTSLERM
-844 QGFFTTLYENCFHVL
+844 QGFFTTLYDNCFHVL

-871 TIERLAEEITGSVFV
+871 TIERLAQEIAGSAFV
-886 SLDHVP
+886 SLDHVV
-892 DHRLRPMI
+892 
-900 RVFLRQLVLPCPQ
+900 RVFLRQLVQSCPQ
-913 EYYNSLLC
+913 EYHESLLC
-921 PLLGPLFA
+921 PLLGPLFTL
-929 YMLQSLNVKWQVINQ
+929 YLIHLLSTKWQVINQ
-944 RTSVSWEARHRNI
+944 RTSV
-957 LGIEELQ
+957 
-964 RLFMGKPGED
+964 
-974 EEEVVCQDSQVTQ
+974 VCQESQVTQ

-993 LVRLLTREVLD
+993 LVRMVTREVLD
-1004 LLTVSCISRKVPEP
+1004 LLTVSCISRKMPEP
-1018 AANKEEI
+1018 AANKEEV
-1025 DEEDM
+1025 DGKKEDM
-1030 MMDSVQAASPAQST
+1030 MMESGQTVSPAQPT
-1044 DELTELGK
+1044 EELTELGK
-1052 CLMKHE
+1052 CLLKHE
-1058 NIYMTLLTLSFTSL
+1058 TIYMSLLTLSFTSL

-1077 TNCHRTASMVCW
+1077 TNCHRTASIVCW

-1126 STLSQLAMLIYENL
+1126 STLLQLAMLIYENL
-1140 RPRYMELRA
+1140 RPRYMELRT

-1165 DHRLMGPNAQ
+1165 DHRLIDPNAQ
-1175 KIGDKKRKDQFKKLI
+1175 KVGDKKKKDQFKKLI

-1212 SLFKKPKPDKDV
+1212 SLFKKPKPDKAV

-1235 FSPENAL
+1235 FYPENSTL

>member
-14 KAVNVMMDAETS
+14 KAVNVMMDAETN
-26 QIFRLEALK
+26 QIYRLEALQ
-35 FCEEFKETSSF
+35 FFEEFKESNTF
-46 CVPCGLQLADKAQP
+46 CVPCGIQLADKSQP

-85 EKVQLKECAMQLLS
+85 EKVQLKECAMQLLLK
-99 NGTHCILEE
+99 GTHSILEE
-108 ESHIKDVLSRII
+108 ESHIKDALSRII
-120 VEMIKREWPQHW
+120 VEMIKREWPQNW

-139 EALTSQGEAQTE
+139 EALTSEGEAQTE

-191 FMMAILH
+191 FLMAILQL
-198 VNVEDYRKLK
+198 NVEDYRKLK
-208 GSPEHELQARAH
+208 GSPGNELQARAH

-235 DWVSLVHIT
+235 DWVSLVYIT
-244 SGNCHLLEM
+244 TGNCQLLEM

-293 VAIHYIL
+293 VAMHCIL

-306 DGLAICKKS
+306 DELALCKKP
-315 SESQAVEVVERRY
+315 SESQVMDVVEQRY
-328 VFLKRL
+328 IFLKRL

-351 DVEVEVPANL
+351 DVEVDVPANL
-361 SKYMEAF
+361 SKYMEAL

-389 LFRHETLSKDAVVVE
+389 LFRHETLSKVSVVVE
-404 MTIKYL
+404 MTVKYL

-425 DDNPSCEYSR
+425 DDNPSCQYSR
-435 VDFDSDQDFNSFFN
+435 VDFDSDEDFNSFFI
-449 SFRSQQ
+449 SFRAQQ
-455 GEVVRNACRIVPLE
+455 GEVLRIACRIVPLE

-481 IASPIDT
+481 VASPIDI

-501 LLSPSVVQWDAMTVF
+501 ILSPSVVQWDAMTVF
-516 MECMVTQIFKNL
+516 MECMAAQIFKSL

-541 LQAVLNYDTK
+541 LQAVLNYDTR

-563 SALFPFAI
+563 SALFPFVI
-571 RRQHFLPQ
+571 HRPQFLSQ
-579 VLYKLFQAITFEV
+579 VLFKLFNAITFEV
-592 GQETKTPRT
+592 GQDNKVPRT

-619 RDYSQFILPCFDMFY
+619 RDYPQFILPCFDVFY
-634 NHVKKLFSSDATLTH
+634 NHMKKLFSSDPTLTH

-673 AFLDELMASVVA
+673 AFLDELMASVLT

-692 RHVLSNP
+692 RRVLWDP
-699 AVFLSFVGA
+699 VTFLSFVGA
-708 DQVVTEQNKDTE
+708 DQVVTTQSTDTDK
-720 TAGLN
+720 ASLN

-731 CLYAIMG
+731 CLYAILGM
-738 VVKRAR
+738 VKRAR

-765 APIYRNPCTAQF
+765 APIFRNPCTAQF
-777 LVLLPNLLALI
+777 MVMLPNLLALI
-788 RTHNSLFMPEN
+788 RTQNSLFLAEN

-806 FSRAHEV
+806 FSGAHEM
-813 MDAEKNVVLGLSQH
+813 MDAEKNMVLGLTQH
-827 LLDIYD
+827 LLDAYD
-833 SPVYRTNLERM
+833 SPLYRTNLERM
-844 QGFFTTLYENCFHVL
+844 QGFFSLLYENCFHVL
-859 GNAGLSLQQEFY
+859 GNAGVSLQQEFY
-871 TIERLAEEITGSVFV
+871 TIESLAEELARSVFI

-900 RVFLRQLVLPCPQ
+900 RVFLRQLVLSCPQ
-913 EYYNSLLC
+913 EYFESLLC

-929 YMLQSLNVKWQVINQ
+929 YMQQRLNVKWQVINQ
-944 RTSVSWEARHRNI
+944 RTSVN
-957 LGIEELQ
+957 GD
-964 RLFMGKPGED
+964 D
-974 EEEVVCQDSQVTQ
+974 EEEVVCQENQVTQ

-993 LVRLLTREVLD
+993 LVRLLTREMMD
-1004 LLTVSCISRKVPEP
+1004 FLTVSFISRKAHETT
-1018 AANKEEI
+1018 ANKEEI

-1030 MMDSVQAASPAQST
+1030 MMDSALLPFPAQPT
-1044 DELTELGK
+1044 AELTELGK
-1052 CLMKHE
+1052 CLLKHD
-1058 NIYMTLLTLSFTSL
+1058 NIYMSLLTLSFTSL

-1077 TNCHRTASMVCW
+1077 SNCHRTASIVCW
-1089 TLLRQVVGGN
+1089 TLLRQVIGGN

-1140 RPRYMELRA
+1140 RPRFIELRA

-1165 DHRLMGPNAQ
+1165 DHRLMDPTAQ
-1175 KIGDKKRKDQFKKLI
+1175 KVGEKKRKDQFRKLI
-1190 AGTVGKALCQQFRK
+1190 AGTVGKALCEQFRK

-1212 SLFKKPKPDKDV
+1212 SLFKKQKPDKDTL
-1224 QNSEA
+1224 NSEA

-1235 FSPENAL
+1235 FSPENNDL

>member
-26 QIFRLEALK
+26 QIYRLEALK
-35 FCEEFKETSSF
+35 FCEEFKETNSL

-60 AVVRHF
+60 AVIRHF

-72 HVIKFRWNNMQQQ
+72 HVIKFQWNNMQQQ

-99 NGTHCILEE
+99 NGTHSILEE
-108 ESHIKDVLSRII
+108 ESHIKDVLSRIT

-139 EALTSQGEAQTE
+139 EALTGQGEAQTE

-191 FMMAILH
+191 FMMAILQL
-198 VNVEDYRKLK
+198 NVEDYRKLVS
-208 GSPEHELQARAH
+208 GARAH

-244 SGNCHLLEM
+244 SGNCHLLEI

-300 SAAQSA
+300 SAAQ
-306 DGLAICKKS
+306 
-315 SESQAVEVVERRY
+315 AVEVVERRY
-328 VFLKRL
+328 IFLKRL

-361 SKYMEAF
+361 SKYTEAL

-404 MTIKYL
+404 MAVKYL
-410 RASMTNLVKTGFPSR
+410 RACMTNLVKAGFPSR

-435 VDFDSDQDFNSFFN
+435 VDFDSDEDFNSFFN
-449 SFRSQQ
+449 SFRAQQ
-455 GEVVRNACRIVPLE
+455 GEVVRSACRIVPLE

-481 IASPIDT
+481 IARNDLLFSSQC
-488 GDTTSKTAEGLCS
+488 TSLAKTAEGLCS
-501 LLSPSVVQWDAMTVF
+501 LLSPSVVQWDAVTVF
-516 MECMVTQIFKNL
+516 MECMVAHIFKSL
-528 EEEKLPIDQSMEL
+528 EEEVMGEIFNQSMEL
-541 LQAVLNYDTK
+541 LQAVLNYETK

-563 SALFPFAI
+563 SALFPFVI
-571 RRQHFLPQ
+571 HRPHFLTQ
-579 VLYKLFQAITFEV
+579 VLYKVSTFLHSSC
-592 GQETKTPRT
+592 T
-601 RAVKN
+601 RPKNKIAVKN

-619 RDYSQFILPCFDMFY
+619 RDYPQFILPCFDMFY
-634 NHVKKLFSSDATLTH
+634 NHVKKLFSSDTTLTH

-664 QFKDFAKQK
+664 HFKDFAKQK

-692 RHVLSNP
+692 RHVLWDP
-699 AVFLSFVGA
+699 ALFLSFVGA
-708 DQVVTEQNKDTE
+708 DQVVTEQSTEKD

-731 CLYAIMG
+731 CLYAMLG

-756 FVVGYTPTG
+756 FVVGYTPAG

-788 RTHNSLFMPEN
+788 RTHNSLFVPEN

-813 MDAEKNVVLGLSQH
+813 MDAEKNVVLGLPQH

-844 QGFFTTLYENCFHVL
+844 QGFFTTLYDNCFHVL

-871 TIERLAEEITGSVFV
+871 TIERLAEEIAGSAFV

-900 RVFLRQLVLPCPQ
+900 HILIYFRSITITTFFTMQLVLSCPQ
-913 EYYNSLLC
+913 EYYDSLLC
-921 PLLGPLFA
+921 PLLGPLFT
-929 YMLQSLNVKWQVINQ
+929 YMQQVRI
-944 RTSVSWEARHRNI
+944 SIHPI
-957 LGIEELQ
+957 H
-964 RLFMGKPGED
+964 GED
-974 EEEVVCQDSQVTQ
+974 QEEVVCQESQVTQ

-1004 LLTVSCISRKVPEP
+1004 LLGISVSSFCLKCSCI
-1018 AANKEEI
+1018 
-1025 DEEDM
+1025 EEDM
-1030 MMDSVQAASPAQST
+1030 MMDSVQTVSPAQPT

-1058 NIYMTLLTLSFTSL
+1058 NIYMSLLTLSFTSL

-1077 TNCHRTASMVCW
+1077 SNCHRTASMVCW

-1157 SVEALDQY
+1157 SVEGLDQY
-1165 DHRLMGPNAQ
+1165 DRRLMDPNAQ
-1175 KIGDKKRKDQFKKLI
+1175 KVGDKKRKDQFKKLI

-1212 SLFKKPKPDKDV
+1212 SLFKKPKSDKDL
-1224 QNSEA
+1224 QNSGEP

-1235 FSPENAL
+1235 FVPGE

>member
-1 MADQVAAMCDQLI
+1 
-14 KAVNVMMDAETS
+14 
-26 QIFRLEALK
+26 
-35 FCEEFKETSSF
+35 
-46 CVPCGLQLADKAQP
+46 
-60 AVVRHF
+60 
-66 GLQILE
+66 
-72 HVIKFRWNNMQQQ
+72 
-85 EKVQLKECAMQLLS
+85 
-99 NGTHCILEE
+99 
-108 ESHIKDVLSRII
+108 
-120 VEMIKREWPQHW
+120 
-132 PDMLKEM
+132 
-139 EALTSQGEAQTE
+139 
-151 LVMLIL
+151 
-157 LRLAEDVITFQT
+157 
-169 LPTQR
+169 
-174 RRDIQQTLTQNM
+174 
-186 ESIFS
+186 
-191 FMMAILH
+191 
-198 VNVEDYRKLK
+198 
-208 GSPEHELQARAH
+208 
-220 CRVAVATLNTLAGYI
+220 
-235 DWVSLVHIT
+235 
-244 SGNCHLLEM
+244 
-253 LCLLLSEPELQL
+253 
-265 EAAECLLIAISRK
+265 
-278 GKLEDRKPFMLLFDD
+278 MLLFDD

-315 SESQAVEVVERRY
+315 AESQAVEVVERRY
-328 VFLKRL
+328 IFLKRL

-361 SKYMEAF
+361 SKYTEAF
-368 LAFTTHSS
+368 LAFTKHSS

-404 MTIKYL
+404 MAVKYL

-425 DDNPSCEYSR
+425 NDNPSCEYSR
-435 VDFDSDQDFNSFFN
+435 VDFDSDEDFNSFFN
-449 SFRSQQ
+449 SFRAQQ
-455 GEVVRNACRIVPLE
+455 GEVVRIACRIVPLE

-481 IASPIDT
+481 IASAIDT
-488 GDTTSKTAEGLCS
+488 GATTSAEGLCS
-501 LLSPSVVQWDAMTVF
+501 LLSPSVVQWDAMTVL
-516 MECMVTQIFKNL
+516 MECVVAQIFKNL

-541 LQAVLNYDTK
+541 LQAVLNYNTK
-551 DPLILSCVLTNV
+551 DPLISSCVLTNI
-563 SALFPFAI
+563 SALFPFVKQ
-571 RRQHFLPQ
+571 RPHFLPQ
-579 VLYKLFQAITFEV
+579 ILYKLFSAITFEV
-592 GQETKTPRT
+592 GQESKAPRT

-619 RDYSQFILPCFDMFY
+619 RDYPQYILPCFDLFY

-692 RHVLSNP
+692 RRVLCDP

-708 DQVVTEQNKDTE
+708 DQVVNEQSPDAD

-725 RGRLSF
+725 RGRLGF
-731 CLYAIMG
+731 CLYAMLG

-744 WPADLEEAKAGG
+744 WPADLEEAKTGG
-756 FVVGYTPTG
+756 FVMGYTAAG
-765 APIYRNPCTAQF
+765 APIYRNPFTAQF

-788 RTHNSLFMPEN
+788 RTNNSLFMPEN

-813 MDAEKNVVLGLSQH
+813 MVAERNVVLGLAQH
-827 LLDIYD
+827 PLDICD
-833 SPVYRTNLERM
+833 SPVYRTSPERM
-844 QGFFTTLYENCFHVL
+844 QGFLSTLYDNCFHVL
-859 GNAGLSLQQEFY
+859 GNAGLSLQQEFF
-871 TIERLAEEITGSVFV
+871 TIERLSEEIAGSAFF
-886 SLDHVP
+886 SLDRVP

-900 RVFLRQLVLPCPQ
+900 RVFLRQLVLSCPQ
-913 EYYNSLLC
+913 EYYNTLIC

-929 YMLQSLNVKWQVINQ
+929 YMQQRLNVKWQLINQ
-944 RTSVSWEARHRNI
+944 RSSVN
-957 LGIEELQ
+957 
-964 RLFMGKPGED
+964 GEVE
-974 EEEVVCQDSQVTQ
+974 EEEVVCQESQVTQ

-993 LVRLLTREVLD
+993 LVRLLSREVLD
-1004 LLTVSCISRKVPEP
+1004 LLAVSCISKKLPEP
-1018 AANKEEI
+1018 AANKEEM
-1025 DEEDM
+1025 DEED
-1030 MMDSVQAASPAQST
+1030 MMDSVQAASPAQPT
-1044 DELTELGK
+1044 EELTELGK
-1052 CLMKHE
+1052 CLLKHE

-1089 TLLRQVVGGN
+1089 TLLRQVVAGN

-1140 RPRYMELRA
+1140 RPRYVELRA

-1157 SVEALDQY
+1157 SVESLGQY
-1165 DHRLMGPNAQ
+1165 DHRLIDPNAQ
-1175 KIGDKKRKDQFKKLI
+1175 KLGDKKRKDQFKRLI

-1212 SLFKKPKPDKDV
+1212 SLFKKLKPDKDV
-1224 QNSEA
+1224 QSSEA
-1229 LGLAAL
+1229 VGLEAL
-1235 FSPENAL
+1235 FSPENNTL

>member
-1 MADQVAAMCDQLI
+1 MVAAMCDQLI
-14 KAVNVMMDAETS
+14 KAVNVMMDPETD
-26 QIFRLEALK
+26 QIYRLEALK
-35 FCEEFKETSSF
+35 FCEEFKETSTF
-46 CVPCGLQLADKAQP
+46 CVPCGLQLADKAQT

-99 NGTHCILEE
+99 TGTHTILEE
-108 ESHIKDVLSRII
+108 ESHIKDALSRIT

-139 EALTSQGEAQTE
+139 EALTSHGEAQTE

-186 ESIFS
+186 ENIFS
-191 FMMAILH
+191 FMIAILH
-198 VNVEDYRKLK
+198 VNVEDYRKL
-208 GSPEHELQARAH
+208 ARAH

-244 SGNCHLLEM
+244 CGNCHLLEM

-306 DGLAICKKS
+306 DGL
-315 SESQAVEVVERRY
+315 VVERRY
-328 VFLKRL
+328 IFLKRL

-389 LFRHETLSKDAVVVE
+389 LFRHETLSKDVVVVDKA
-404 MTIKYL
+404 IKYL
-410 RASMTNLVKTGFPSR
+410 RACMTNLVKTGFPSR
-425 DDNPSCEYSR
+425 ADNPSCEYSR
-435 VDFDSDQDFNSFFN
+435 VDFDSDEDFNSFFH
-449 SFRSQQ
+449 SFRAQQ
-455 GEVVRNACRIVPLE
+455 GEVVRIACRIVPLE

-481 IASPIDT
+481 IACPIDT
-488 GDTTSKTAEGLCS
+488 GATTCKSKTAEGLCS

-516 MECMVTQIFKNL
+516 MECMVAQIFKNL
-528 EEEKLPIDQSMEL
+528 EEEKLPVDQSMEL
-541 LQAVLNYDTK
+541 LQAVLNYDTN

-563 SALFPFAI
+563 SALFPFVTL
-571 RRQHFLPQ
+571 RPHFLPP
-579 VLYKLFQAITFEV
+579 VLYKVSGA
-592 GQETKTPRT
+592 PRT

-619 RDYSQFILPCFDMFY
+619 RDYPQFILPCFDMFY
-634 NHVKKLFSSDATLTH
+634 NHVKKMFSGDAMLTN

-673 AFLDELMASVVA
+673 AFLDELMALVVA

-692 RHVLSNP
+692 RHVLWDP
-699 AVFLSFVGA
+699 AMFLSFVGA
-708 DQVVTEQNKDTE
+708 DQVVTEQSKDTD
-720 TAGLN
+720 TAALN

-731 CLYAIMG
+731 CLYAMLG

-744 WPADLEEAKAGG
+744 WPVDLEEAKAGG
-756 FVVGYTPTG
+756 FVMGYTPAG

-788 RTHNSLFMPEN
+788 RTHNSLYMPEN
-799 MARLSET
+799 MARLSVT

-844 QGFFTTLYENCFHVL
+844 QGFFTTLYDNCFHVL

-871 TIERLAEEITGSVFV
+871 TIERLAEEISGSAFV

-900 RVFLRQLVLPCPQ
+900 HILICFSQWF
-913 EYYNSLLC
+913 EIH
-921 PLLGPLFA
+921 G
-929 YMLQSLNVKWQVINQ
+929 
-944 RTSVSWEARHRNI
+944 NI
-957 LGIEELQ
+957 LFTTPHFRWIILDMTKE
-964 RLFMGKPGED
+964 
-974 EEEVVCQDSQVTQ
+974 SQVTQ
-987 EMLEEQ
+987 EMFEEQ
-993 LVRLLTREVLD
+993 LVRLLTR
-1004 LLTVSCISRKVPEP
+1004 
-1018 AANKEEI
+1018 
-1025 DEEDM
+1025 
-1030 MMDSVQAASPAQST
+1030 
-1044 DELTELGK
+1044 
-1052 CLMKHE
+1052 E

-1126 STLSQLAMLIYENL
+1126 SALSQLAMLIYENL
-1140 RPRYMELRA
+1140 RPRYVELKA

-1165 DHRLMGPNAQ
+1165 DHRLMDPNAP
-1175 KIGDKKRKDQFKKLI
+1175 KVGDKKRKDQFKKLI

-1212 SLFKKPKPDKDV
+1212 SLFKKPKPDKDLLP
-1224 QNSEA
+1224 NSEA

-1235 FSPENAL
+1235 FSPEDNTL

>member
-1 MADQVAAMCDQLI
+1 MAEQVAAMCEQLI

-26 QIFRLEALK
+26 QIYRLEALK
-35 FCEEFKETSSF
+35 FCEEFKETSSL

-99 NGTHCILEE
+99 NGTRTILEE
-108 ESHIKDVLSRII
+108 ESHIKDALSRIV
-120 VEMIKREWPQHW
+120 VEMIKREWPQNW
-132 PDMLKEM
+132 PDMLTEM

-169 LPTQR
+169 LPSQR
-174 RRDIQQTLTQNM
+174 RRDIQHMLTQKM
-186 ESIFS
+186 ENIFS
-191 FMMAILH
+191 FMIAILH
-198 VNVEDYRKLK
+198 INIEDYRKQK
-208 GSPEHELQARAH
+208 AIPGHELQARAH

-244 SGNCHLLEM
+244 FRNCHLLEM

-265 EAAECLLIAISRK
+265 EAAECLLIAMSRK
-278 GKLEDRKPFMLLFDD
+278 GKLDERKPFMLLFDD

-300 SAAQSA
+300 SAAQ
-306 DGLAICKKS
+306 
-315 SESQAVEVVERRY
+315 AVEVVERRY
-328 VFLKRL
+328 IFLKRL
-334 CQVLCALGGQLC
+334 CQVLCAMSVQLC

-351 DVEVEVPANL
+351 DVEVEIPANL
-361 SKYMEAF
+361 SKYMEAI

-376 QFLKSST
+376 QFLKSTT
-383 LATWGA
+383 LPTWGA

-404 MTIKYL
+404 MATKYL
-410 RASMTNLVKTGFPSR
+410 RVSMTNLVKGGFPSR

-435 VDFDSDQDFNSFFN
+435 VDFDSDEDFNSFFN
-449 SFRSQQ
+449 SFRAQQ
-455 GEVVRNACRIVPLE
+455 GVVLRSACRIVPLE

-481 IASPIDT
+481 IASPVDA
-488 GDTTSKTAEGLCS
+488 GDVTSKTAEGLCS

-516 MECMVTQIFKNL
+516 MECVVSQILKNL
-528 EEEKLPIDQSMEL
+528 EEEKLPIDESMEL
-541 LQAVLNYDTK
+541 LQAVLNYDSK

-571 RRQHFLPQ
+571 HRPQLIPQ
-579 VLYKLFQAITFEV
+579 VLYKV
-592 GQETKTPRT
+592 PRT

-606 VRRHACSSIIKIC
+606 VRRHASSSIIKIC
-619 RDYSQFILPCFDMFY
+619 RDYPQFILPCFDMFY
-634 NHVKKLFSSDATLTH
+634 NHVKKLFSSEASLTH
-649 MEKCSLMEALVLISN
+649 MEKFSLMEALVLISN

-673 AFLDELMASVVA
+673 AFIDELMASVVA
-685 EWTSDEM
+685 DWTSDEM
-692 RHVLSNP
+692 RLALWDPV
-699 AVFLSFVGA
+699 AFLSFVGA
-708 DQVVTEQNKDTE
+708 DQVVTESQSTDTD
-720 TAGLN
+720 TVSLN
-725 RGRLSF
+725 RGRLCF
-731 CLYAIMG
+731 CLYAMLA
-738 VVKRAR
+738 VVKRAH

-756 FVVGYTPTG
+756 FVVGYSPAG

-777 LVLLPNLLALI
+777 HVLLPNLLALI
-788 RTHNSLFMPEN
+788 RTHHSLFMPEN
-799 MARLSET
+799 MSRLSET

-827 LLDIYD
+827 SLDIYV
-833 SPVYRTNLERM
+833 SPVYRSSLERM
-844 QGFFTTLYENCFHVL
+844 QGFFTSVYENCFQIL

-871 TIERLAEEITGSVFV
+871 TIERLAEGIAGSAFV
-886 SLDHVP
+886 SLDHVV
-892 DHRLRPMI
+892 RL
-900 RVFLRQLVLPCPQ
+900 FLRQLVLSCPQ
-913 EYYNSLLC
+913 EYYESLLC

-929 YMLQSLNVKWQVINQ
+929 YMMQVRNLCTSLF
-944 RTSVSWEARHRNI
+944 S
-957 LGIEELQ
+957 
-964 RLFMGKPGED
+964 GED
-974 EEEVVCQDSQVTQ
+974 EEEVVCQESQVTQ
-987 EMLEEQ
+987 EMLEEL

-1018 AANKEEI
+1018 AANKEEM
-1025 DEEDM
+1025 DGKKEDM
-1030 MMDSVQAASPAQST
+1030 MMDSVQTTSPAQPT
-1044 DELTELGK
+1044 AELTELGK

-1058 NIYMTLLTLSFTSL
+1058 TIYMSLLTLSFTLL

-1077 TNCHRTASMVCW
+1077 TNCHRSASVVCW
-1089 TLLRQVVGGN
+1089 TLLRPVVGGN
-1099 LLPEAVTWFYTS
+1099 LLPEAVSWFYTS

-1126 STLSQLAMLIYENL
+1126 STLCQLAMLIYENL
-1140 RPRYMELRA
+1140 RPRYIELRT

-1157 SVEALDQY
+1157 SVDALDQY
-1165 DHRLMGPNAQ
+1165 DKRLMDPKAQ
-1175 KIGDKKRKDQFKKLI
+1175 KLGEKKRKDQFKKLI

-1212 SLFKKPKPDKDV
+1212 SLFKKPKPDKDLV
-1224 QNSEA
+1224 QSSEA

-1235 FSPENAL
+1235 FSPEHDAL